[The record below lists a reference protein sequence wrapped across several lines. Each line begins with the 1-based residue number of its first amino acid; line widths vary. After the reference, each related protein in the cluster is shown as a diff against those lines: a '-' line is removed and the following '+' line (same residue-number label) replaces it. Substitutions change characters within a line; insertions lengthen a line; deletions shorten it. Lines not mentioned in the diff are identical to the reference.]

1 VQAGRKIELR
11 PDDGVDLNAFYDR
24 VSLSFFHFTNGGT
37 TFLSGASTDV
47 VAHEAGHGILDAIRP
62 ELITSAVFEVN
73 AFHEAFGDCV
83 AILTAFLDQSNRS
96 AVLASLTEKNFAEA
110 TAENLA
116 AGIKMVQPNHN
127 AAAPAGG

>member
-1 VQAGRKIELR
+1 M
-11 PDDGVDLNAFYDR
+11 DLNAFYDR

-127 AAAPAGG
+127 AAAPAGR